1 MAKLTEEELRKII
14 QEELEDID
22 EGAFDRFLARTKGSL
37 SGVGAGLKNIGR
49 GAKQIYKG
57 QELKGLADTA
67 KVKKYTTAKNI
78 IKQHEKKITPLLMDM
93 IKDIVEL
100 RKEMDTSDPENP
112 KSVFGD
118 IQAFKDASKRAYHL
132 KGTFTKA
139 LKELDR
145 DLENMKK
152 NPTKKPEG
160 EEEQ

>member
-22 EGAFDRFLARTKGSL
+22 ENIFDRFLARAKGSA

-78 IKQHEKKITPLLMDM
+78 IKQHEKKITP
-93 IKDIVEL
+93 
-100 RKEMDTSDPENP
+100 
-112 KSVFGD
+112 
-118 IQAFKDASKRAYHL
+118 
-132 KGTFTKA
+132 
-139 LKELDR
+139 
-145 DLENMKK
+145 
-152 NPTKKPEG
+152 
-160 EEEQ
+160 

>member
-14 QEELEDID
+14 QEELENID
-22 EGAFDRFLARTKGSL
+22 EDIFDRFLARAKGSL

-67 KVKKYTTAKNI
+67 KIKKYTTAKNI
-78 IKQHEKKITPLLMDM
+78 IKQHDYKITPLLKDM
-93 IKDIVEL
+93 IDDIQEFS
-100 RKEMDTSDPENP
+100 KERDPSDPTG
-112 KSVFGD
+112 KTGVFD
-118 IQAFKDASKRAYHL
+118 NIKAFKDAKKRAYHL

-145 DLENMKK
+145 DIENMKK

>member
-22 EGAFDRFLARTKGSL
+22 EGAFDRFLARAKGSV

-57 QELKGLADTA
+57 QELKGLANTA
-67 KVKKYTTAKNI
+67 KIKKYTTAKNI
-78 IKQHEKKITPLLMDM
+78 IKQHEKKITPLLTDM

-100 RKEMDTSDPENP
+100 RKDRDPADE
-112 KSVFGD
+112 KKGVFD
-118 IQAFKDASKRAYHL
+118 DVQAFQDASRKAYSL
-132 KGTFTKA
+132 KGTLTKA
-139 LKELDR
+139 MKELDR

>member
-22 EGAFDRFLARTKGSL
+22 ENIFDRFLARAKGSV

-57 QELKGLADTA
+57 QELKGLANTA

-78 IKQHEKKITPLLMDM
+78 IKQHEKKITPLLTDM

-100 RKEMDTSDPENP
+100 RKDRDPADEE
-112 KSVFGD
+112 KGVFD
-118 IQAFKDASKRAYHL
+118 DVQAFKDASRKAYSL
-132 KGTFTKA
+132 KGTLTKA
-139 LKELDR
+139 MKELDR

-152 NPTKKPEG
+152 NPTKKPEA

>member
-1 MAKLTEEELRKII
+1 MAKLTEEELRQII
-14 QEELEDID
+14 REELEDID
-22 EGAFDRFLARTKGSL
+22 EGVFDRFLARAQGSL

-67 KVKKYTTAKNI
+67 KLKKYTTVKTI
-78 IKQHEKKITPLLMDM
+78 IKAHENKITPLLKDM
-93 IKDIVEL
+93 IADIAEFS
-100 RKEMDTSDPENP
+100 KERDPSDPTGETG
-112 KSVFGD
+112 VFDD
-118 IQAFKDASKRAYHL
+118 IKAFKDAKKRAYHL

-145 DLENMKK
+145 DIENMKK

>member
-22 EGAFDRFLARTKGSL
+22 ENIFDRFLARAKGSA

-78 IKQHEKKITPLLMDM
+78 IKQHEKKITPLITDM
-93 IKDIVEL
+93 IKDIVVL
-100 RKEMDTSDPENP
+100 RKDRDPSDPTGETG
-112 KSVFGD
+112 VFD
-118 IQAFKDASKRAYHL
+118 NVQAFKDASRKAYSL
-132 KGTFTKA
+132 KGTLTKIM
-139 LKELDR
+139 KELDR
-145 DLENMKK
+145 NLENMKK

>member
-14 QEELEDID
+14 QEELENID
-22 EGAFDRFLARTKGSL
+22 EDIFDRFLARAKGSL

-67 KVKKYTTAKNI
+67 KIKKYTTAKNI
-78 IKQHEKKITPLLMDM
+78 IKQHDYKITPLLKDM
-93 IKDIVEL
+93 IEDIAEF
-100 RKEMDTSDPENP
+100 RKEEDFKN
-112 KSVFGD
+112 V
-118 IQAFKDASKRAYHL
+118 QAFKDAKKRAYHL

-139 LKELDR
+139 LKELDK
-145 DLENMKK
+145 DLEDMKK